1 MAAFHATLEEPA
13 HCSDGFILW
22 GLTSA
27 FGITGPAMDVDGAAY
42 PAQAFDPGVA
52 SPVTGVAVQPETL
65 GEIEDGFDSSFALPK
80 ATRKISS

>member
-22 GLTSA
+22 GLASA
-27 FGITGPAMDVDGAAY
+27 FGIAGPAMDVDVAAY

-52 SPVTGVAVQPETL
+52 SPVTGAVQPETL
-65 GEIEDGFDSSFALPK
+65 GEIEDGFDSSFGLPK
-80 ATRKISS
+80 AICKISS